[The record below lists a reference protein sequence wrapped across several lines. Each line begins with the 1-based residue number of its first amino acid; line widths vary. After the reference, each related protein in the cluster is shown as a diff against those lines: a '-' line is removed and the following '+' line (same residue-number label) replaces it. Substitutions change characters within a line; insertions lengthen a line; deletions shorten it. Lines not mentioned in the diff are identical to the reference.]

1 MSALNVSARSNT
13 QDGIKLLCLLLLFP
27 HHPRQGQDKLQRER
41 EKDSSRF
48 LTSFRV
54 RNKKTAESS
63 GLKMKKKTSD
73 NRPPVSKKTLL
84 VSNEVGSSESGK

>member
-1 MSALNVSARSNT
+1 MYRQDQILRKALSFCVSCR
-13 QDGIKLLCLLLLFP
+13 CFP
-27 HHPRQGQDKLQRER
+27 ITQGQDKLQRER

-48 LTSFRV
+48 LTSIRV

-84 VSNEVGSSESGK
+84 VSNEVDSSESRK